1 MEEKEKVALFLCQA
15 KGKHS
20 RLVPQELC
28 PLPWGIGRGYIV
40 RTQLPELCDK
50 DQGSKVLHSS
60 SAKFQ
65 KGGVVN
71 KIRVCVRSQV
81 VRVSFL
87 KIFIY
92 LFIYFWLHRVFIAAC
107 ELSLFVAS
115 RGYSSLWCTGFMG
128 FSLRWLLLLQGMG
141 SRCTGFSSC
150 GMRAS
155 VVVAHGL

>member
-92 LFIYFWLHRVFIAAC
+92 LFIFGCI
-107 ELSLFVAS
+107 
-115 RGYSSLWCTGFMG
+115 GSSL
-128 FSLRWLLLLQGMG
+128 LH
-141 SRCTGFSSC
+141 
-150 GMRAS
+150 AS
-155 VVVAHGL
+155 FL